1 VAKAEKRS
9 KTIERKHPN
18 RVQLFFRE
26 TIGELKKVTW
36 PTRRE
41 AWYLTLVVLVVMAG
55 MGAFLGLL
63 DFIFSRLFALILG

>member
-1 VAKAEKRS
+1 MAKVERRKTAER
-9 KTIERKHPN
+9 RRPN
-18 RVQLFFRE
+18 RLQVFFRE

-41 AWYLTLVVLVVMAG
+41 AWYLTVVVLVVMAG

-63 DFIFSRLFALILG
+63 DFIFSRIFALILG